1 MMPDIIYSIKH
12 YFLSWLL
19 FEVRDIF
26 RELQFMLAKD
36 SSGMVKASI
45 LSIGMGASIV
55 RKGVLKTV

>member
-1 MMPDIIYSIKH
+1 
-12 YFLSWLL
+12 
-19 FEVRDIF
+19 
-26 RELQFMLAKD
+26 MLAKD